1 MTIEERLDA
10 ISTHVQLVMQMQL
23 DNEKRFQQIARNFE
37 IVHDSIK
44 RLENIALAHEHRLD
58 EIQGE

>member
-1 MTIEERLDA
+1 MSIDERLEA
-10 ISTHVQLVMQMQL
+10 ISTRAQLVMQMQL
-23 DNEKRFQQIARNFE
+23 DNKKRFQQIARNFE

-58 EIQGE
+58 DIQGE